1 MHALSPL
8 YKCKIYDLCL
18 LLLFLL
24 MASYHPSDNESHNT
38 LDDLRVAMT
47 SLGEFLIDNDGKLTK
62 IKTIG

>member
-1 MHALSPL
+1 
-8 YKCKIYDLCL
+8 
-18 LLLFLL
+18 